1 MRASKKWLAVF
12 FALLLKKYFF
22 SLEDINS
29 EKKKK
34 STFPVVMRLAP
45 ENGRA
50 LLNQSLTT
58 DIKNFSEKAPQKS
71 APKKC

>member
-12 FALLLKKYFF
+12 FTLLLKKYFF

-71 APKKC
+71 APKEC

>member
-1 MRASKKWLAVF
+1 MVGCVLRITA
-12 FALLLKKYFF
+12 KKYFF

-71 APKKC
+71 APKEC